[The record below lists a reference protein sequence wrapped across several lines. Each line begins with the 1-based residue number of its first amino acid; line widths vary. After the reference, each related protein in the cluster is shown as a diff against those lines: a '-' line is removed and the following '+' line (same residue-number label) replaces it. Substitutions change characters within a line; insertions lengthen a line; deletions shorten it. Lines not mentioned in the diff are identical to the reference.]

1 MTKIG
6 EILLLAALTFAQQP
20 MVSVQSAVDKSR
32 IGVGDDF
39 VFTVSVITNSSSVDI
54 ANPRPPHLDGFELLE
69 TWDATAI
76 SQKLMPGPRGMDFQ
90 TQRRREF
97 NYRLRAIRPG
107 RQSIGAFDV
116 SVDGKNHPS
125 QPLVLDIQS
134 TPQGQAGGGRRGQPA
149 EDEGFPPGFPSLEE
163 IDRAE
168 EEIFNQLLQRRG
180 MGLPGGMQRPP
191 PAHRTLPVNPNEA
204 FFVQV
209 EVDKTEVYEGEMIV
223 ASWYIYTRGQMETLD
238 RVKFPDLRG
247 FWKEIIEEVPT
258 IQFTEEI
265 VNNIPYRKALLAS
278 HALFPIKPG
287 TAVIDEYKIKSR
299 VRLPGQGGFGFSGKP
314 YEYTKSS
321 KRVEI
326 KVKPLPTEG
335 RPASFTG
342 AVGVFD
348 VNAIVDSSSVP
359 AGQPFTLRVRFE
371 GQGNAKGIELPA
383 IEWPKT
389 VEVYDTKSE
398 SRFFK
403 NGRSY
408 KQFDVLL
415 IPRQE
420 GELEIPPFE
429 VAMFNPAAGKYET
442 RRTQAIKLNVVPNPN
457 AGAGT
462 APQRLADTG
471 KPAPA
476 APSVPRA
483 GDVLPE
489 PVVAFSGAS
498 LGSRIFHRIDVW
510 AGLYLAVFA
519 ILGLK
524 ARGEFGTR
532 DRRRDLREILNKRYK
547 VLDKTV
553 KGGDPRKIGAEVANL
568 FSLVL
573 GDIAG
578 ESGASQEVDKMLERI
593 PPSLRRD
600 FAAQI
605 LKKHEVFQVLA
616 FAPTEALGEL
626 RDPARVRREVAEA
639 KELLNLLVKKSL
651 EDENAKV

>member
-6 EILLLAALTFAQQP
+6 EILLLTALAFAQP
-20 MVSVQSAVDKSR
+20 MISVQSSVDKSR

-39 VFTVSVITNSSSVDI
+39 VFTVSVISNSAVDI
-54 ANPRPPHLDGFELLE
+54 TPPRPPHLDGFELLE
-69 TWDATAI
+69 SWDATAI

-97 NYRLRAIRPG
+97 NYRLRAVRAG

-116 SVDGKNHPS
+116 SIDGKNHPS
-125 QPLVLDIQS
+125 QPLVIDVQA
-134 TPQGQAGGGRRGQPA
+134 TPQGESGGGRGRPQR
-149 EDEGFPPGFPSLEE
+149 EDDDGFPPGFPNMEE

-168 EEIFNQLLQRRG
+168 EEMFNQLLQRRG
-180 MGLPGGMQRPP
+180 QGFQGGMQRPP

-265 VNNIPYRKALLAS
+265 VNGIPYRKALLAS
-278 HALFPIKPG
+278 HALFPIKAG

-299 VRLPGQGGFGFSGKP
+299 VRLPAQGFGGYFGKP

-321 KRVEI
+321 KRVNI

-342 AVGVFD
+342 AVGTFD
-348 VNAIVDSSSVP
+348 VNAAVDSSSVP
-359 AGQPFTLRVRFE
+359 AGQPFTLRIRFE
-371 GQGNAKGIELPA
+371 GQGNAKAIELPA
-383 IEWPKT
+383 IDWPKT

-403 NGRSY
+403 NGSSY

-420 GELEIPPFE
+420 GELEIPSFE
-429 VAMFNPAAGKYET
+429 MAMFNPATGKYET
-442 RRTQAIKLNVVPNPN
+442 RRTQPVKLTVVANPN
-457 AGAGT
+457 AGSGGA
-462 APQRLADTG
+462 QRLAETG
-471 KPAPA
+471 LAAPA
-476 APSVPRA
+476 MPPAKA
-483 GDVLPE
+483 AKGDVLPE

-498 LGSRIFHRIDVW
+498 MTERIFQRMDVW
-510 AGLYLAVFA
+510 AGLYAAVLLV
-519 ILGLK
+519 LGFK
-524 ARGEFGTR
+524 ARTEFGGNR
-532 DRRRDLREILNKRYK
+532 RRRDLREILQKRYK
-547 VLDKTV
+547 ALDKVV
-553 KGGDPRKIGAEVANL
+553 KTGDTRRIGAEMANL

-578 ESGASQEVDKMLERI
+578 ETGASEEVGKMLERI

-600 FAAQI
+600 FAAEI

-626 RDPARVRREVAEA
+626 KDPARVRREVGEA
-639 KELLNLLVKKSL
+639 RALLDKLVRKSM
-651 EDENAKV
+651 EDENATV